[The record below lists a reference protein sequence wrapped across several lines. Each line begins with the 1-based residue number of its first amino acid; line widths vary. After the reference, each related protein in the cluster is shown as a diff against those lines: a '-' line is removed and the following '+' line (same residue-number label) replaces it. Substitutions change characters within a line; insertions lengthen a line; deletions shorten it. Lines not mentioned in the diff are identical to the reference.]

1 MVRTYESTI
10 KFKYEISNILS
21 EWKHSNGVEY
31 ISDNPKPTADEVI
44 QTWIVDAQKRIYNS
58 YIENSNKA
66 AGFNEDPLCS
76 TCANMMYMVKDS
88 RMHGKAL
95 VRWKQM

>member
-31 ISDNPKPTADEVI
+31 MSDNPKPTSDEVI
-44 QTWIVDAQKRIYNS
+44 QTWIVDAQIR
-58 YIENSNKA
+58 
-66 AGFNEDPLCS
+66 C
-76 TCANMMYMVKDS
+76 
-88 RMHGKAL
+88 
-95 VRWKQM
+95 